1 MDKGILDRTALAKT
15 LEDLAK
21 KHLENL
27 EAEALQATEE
37 YPEIHD
43 HLKET
48 SRRLKLA
55 KLRELMDDHQTHLA
69 FRLTVRNIVKDLLK
83 EETKG

>member
-1 MDKGILDRTALAKT
+1 MDNGILDKAKLAKT

-21 KHLENL
+21 NHLEEL
-27 EAEALQATEE
+27 EPQALAVTSN
-37 YPEIHD
+37 YPEIHN

-55 KLRELMDDHQTHLA
+55 KQRELMDDHQTHLA

-83 EETKG
+83 EEDNN